1 MDEILNKLHGS
12 RYFSALDLKWGYWQ
26 VPLAQ
31 AAREMTAFTVGPLGF
46 YEFLRM
52 PFGLT
57 NTPSMFQRLME
68 TAFNEVHLSWI
79 LIYLDDI
86 IIPSS
91 TVDEQIA
98 RLRLVF
104 QKLRDTGLKLKPS
117 KCQWFLRE
125 VKYLGHI
132 VSAEGISTDPDKV
145 AAVAKWPMPTKAPDS
160 RSFLGFTGYY
170 QRFIKNY
177 SCIAKPLH
185 KLVADVEA
193 RHTEYEW
200 SEACQE
206 AFNAL
211 KTRCVEA
218 PILPY
223 PNFDKPFIVHTDA
236 SGVGLGAI
244 LYQADDDRRER
255 VRAYASQGLSK
266 SEANYPAHKLEFLAL
281 KWAVCEKIQDYLL
294 GAHFTVHTD
303 NNPLTYVLTSA
314 KVDATGQH
322 WLAALSCH
330 NFTIKYHAGKKNIDA
345 DALSRIGWAGPG
357 VQEEL
362 VVIPPEGVHGMLD
375 PSVQEVP
382 VLETVTA
389 SAAMVADLTQEEDQ
403 QQARLDDKDWV
414 AIQHQDDVLSLV
426 MALLE
431 RGQLLSHKV
440 RQGASREFRKLM
452 RQCSRL
458 VIHHGVL
465 YRRVVH
471 QNRESLQLVVPLSQ
485 QPVVL
490 RAAHDVMGHPGV
502 ERMMLLLH
510 TRVFFPDMQLHAQHY
525 IRMCEAC
532 KLFSA
537 KAEAADVE
545 HYTASTPF
553 ELLHMDFLKLD
564 PCKGGIENVLV
575 VVDHFTRFAWAI
587 PTRNQ
592 TAAVTAEAL
601 WRNVFS
607 LFGWPERILSD
618 QGANFLSQL
627 MTEFCQLAGT
637 KKLRTSI
644 YHPQCNGAAE

>member
-382 VLETVTA
+382 VLETVVT
-389 SAAMVADLTQEEDQ
+389 SAAMVADLTREERS
-403 QQARLDDKDWV
+403 A
-414 AIQHQDDVLSLV
+414 A
-426 MALLE
+426 
-431 RGQLLSHKV
+431 G
-440 RQGASREFRKLM
+440 
-452 RQCSRL
+452 
-458 VIHHGVL
+458 
-465 YRRVVH
+465 
-471 QNRESLQLVVPLSQ
+471 
-485 QPVVL
+485 PV
-490 RAAHDVMGHPGV
+490 G
-502 ERMMLLLH
+502 
-510 TRVFFPDMQLHAQHY
+510 
-525 IRMCEAC
+525 
-532 KLFSA
+532 
-537 KAEAADVE
+537 
-545 HYTASTPF
+545 
-553 ELLHMDFLKLD
+553 
-564 PCKGGIENVLV
+564 
-575 VVDHFTRFAWAI
+575 
-587 PTRNQ
+587 
-592 TAAVTAEAL
+592 
-601 WRNVFS
+601 
-607 LFGWPERILSD
+607 
-618 QGANFLSQL
+618 
-627 MTEFCQLAGT
+627 
-637 KKLRTSI
+637 
-644 YHPQCNGAAE
+644 

>member
-46 YEFLRM
+46 YEFLCM

-57 NTPSMFQRLME
+57 NAPSTFQRLME
-68 TAFNEVHLSWI
+68 TAFNEVHHSWI

-104 QKLRDTGLKLKPS
+104 QKLQDTGLKLKPS
-117 KCQWFLRE
+117 KCQWFLYE
-125 VKYLGHI
+125 VRYLGHI
-132 VSAEGISTDPDKV
+132 VSAEGISTDPDKI
-145 AAVAKWPMPTKAPDS
+145 AAVAKWPVPVKAPDL
-160 RSFLGFTGYY
+160 RSFLGFTSYY
-170 QRFIKNY
+170 RRFIKNY
-177 SCIAKPLH
+177 LRIAKPLH
-185 KLVADVEA
+185 ELVANVEA

-206 AFNAL
+206 AFDML
-211 KTRCVEA
+211 KMRCVEA
-218 PILPY
+218 PILAY
-223 PNFDKPFIVHTDA
+223 PNFDKPFIVHTDT
-236 SGVGLGAI
+236 SGIGLGAI
-244 LYQADDDRRER
+244 LYQADDDGRER
-255 VRAYASQGLSK
+255 VIAYASQGLSK
-266 SEANYPAHKLEFLAL
+266 SEAYYPAHKFLAL
-281 KWAVCEKIQDYLL
+281 KWAVCEKFQDYLL

-314 KVDATGQH
+314 KVDAMGQC

-330 NFTIKYHAGKKNIDA
+330 DFTIKYHAGKKNIDA

-362 VVIPPEGVHGMLD
+362 VVIPPEGVRGMLD

-389 SAAMVADLTQEEDQ
+389 SAAMVADLTQEEDR

-414 AIQHQDDVLSLV
+414 AIQRQDDVLSLV

-440 RQGASREFRKLM
+440 QQGVPREFRKLM
-452 RQCSRL
+452 RQHSRL
-458 VIHHGVL
+458 VIRHGVL

-471 QNRESLQLVVPLSQ
+471 QNRELLQLVVPLSQ
-485 QPVVL
+485 QPVML
-490 RAAHDVMGHPGV
+490 RAAHDAMGHPGV
-502 ERMMLLLH
+502 ECMMSLLH
-510 TRVFFPDMQLHAQHY
+510 AHVFFPDMQLHAQHY
-525 IRMCEAC
+525 IRVCEAC

-545 HYTASTPF
+545 HYTASAPF

-564 PCKGGIENVLV
+564 PCKGGIKNVLV

-592 TAAVTAEAL
+592 TAAMTAEAL

-607 LFGWPERILSD
+607 LFGWPECILSD

-637 KKLRTSI
+637 EKLRTSI
-644 YHPQCNGAAE
+644 YHPQCNGVAE